1 MTPTVTG
8 APEMLKILIVDD
20 RAENV
25 ASLRQVLDRDDLEI
39 HAALSGN
46 DALAQMLDHDFALVL
61 LDVQM
66 PGMDGFEV
74 AELMRNHEKTRTV
87 PIIFVTAIN
96 KERSH
101 IFSGYEAGAMDYLFK
116 PVDPFIIRA
125 KVAAFLELKRSQ
137 MAREQL
143 LTDLNRANAR
153 LQEISDLKSDYL
165 SAASHELR
173 TPLTVIKEFC
183 SLVHDEVVGPI
194 NSDQRRCLG
203 SAVRNCNRLADLVN
217 DLLDLDSIESGNVHL
232 VRQRVDLAEMLQVC
246 REDFEGRC
254 AEVGQSLN
262 LSLPDADPDTAEIL
276 PGVLAAA
283 DKITQVVVN
292 LLGNAL
298 KFTPS
303 GGNIHLRA
311 EIAATEV
318 IIEVQDDGPGI
329 APEDQER
336 VFEKFAQ
343 LNRMDGPG
351 AKGTGLGLPISRKI
365 IGLHGGELELF
376 SEPGQ
381 GCLFRFNLPIYTDQ
395 SHLQS
400 FVADGT
406 HNPAGLP
413 SVWTLVLL
421 SPSLE
426 NPCPAR
432 ALADELA
439 ILVRSSEDRTGLL
452 SCGDHPLHAI
462 LLKTGEAGARA
473 MLGRLRSVLARKFPR
488 LVAPGYTMLDVSQA
502 GIDVPHP
509 VSLKFE
515 KLDLNPDAEP
525 DSIEEL
531 KGVLHV

>member
-1 MTPTVTG
+1 MTEFMGGP
-8 APEMLKILIVDD
+8 PELLKILIVDD

-46 DALAQMLDHDFALVL
+46 EALSLMLDHDFALVL

-74 AELMRNHEKTRTV
+74 AELMRSHEKTRTV

-96 KERSH
+96 KERQH
-101 IFSGYEAGAMDYLFK
+101 IFSGYQAGAMDYLFK

-137 MAREQL
+137 MAREEL
-143 LTDLNRANAR
+143 LVDLNRANAR

-194 NSDQRRCLG
+194 NEEQRRCLG
-203 SAVRNCNRLADLVN
+203 SAVRNCTRLADLVN

-232 VRQRVDLAEMLQVC
+232 VRDRVDLAEMLQVC
-246 REDFEGRC
+246 WQDFEGRC
-254 AEVGQSLN
+254 VEAGQTLH
-262 LSLPDADPDTAEIL
+262 LELPPTDPATGQAL
-276 PGVLAAA
+276 PSVLAASE
-283 DKITQVVVN
+283 KITQVVVN

-298 KFTPS
+298 KFTPA
-303 GGNIHLRA
+303 GGEIHVRA
-311 EIAATEV
+311 TVEAGQVTV
-318 IIEVQDDGPGI
+318 EVQDDGPGI
-329 APEDQER
+329 APADQQR

-343 LNRMDGPG
+343 LDRLDGPG

-365 IGLHGGELELF
+365 IELHGAELELM

-381 GCLFRFNLPIYTDQ
+381 GCLFRFSLPCYTDQ
-395 SHLQS
+395 DHLQT

-413 SVWTLVLL
+413 STWTLILL
-421 SPSLE
+421 SPSLTD
-426 NPCPAR
+426 PCPTR
-432 ALADELA
+432 VLADELTL
-439 ILVRSSEDRTGLL
+439 LVRTSEDRTGLL

-462 LLKTGEAGARA
+462 LLKTDETGARSLLA
-473 MLGRLRSVLARKFPR
+473 RLRNLLQDKFPAAG
-488 LVAPGYTMLDVSQA
+488 LPGHVLLDVSQA
-502 GIDVPHP
+502 DVAVPHP
-509 VSLKFE
+509 LSLKFTP
-515 KLDLNPDAEP
+515 LDSHPVSDP
-525 DSIEEL
+525 TEEL